1 MFGIG
6 SSELLIIMAIFVL
19 LFGASRIPELGRGL
33 GSGIREFK
41 NGLRQA
47 ENEDDE
53 PEKKIDHDD
62 GKDA

>member
-6 SSELLIIMAIFVL
+6 STELLIIMGIFVL
-19 LFGASRIPELGRGL
+19 LFGAAKIPELGRGL

-47 ENEDDE
+47 DTEDDE
-53 PEKKIDHDD
+53 EEKKIENKDKTDD
-62 GKDA
+62 

>member
-6 SSELLIIMAIFVL
+6 STELLIIMGIFVL

-47 ENEDDE
+47 TTGDDE
-53 PEKKIDHDD
+53 EEKKLENQEKKDD
-62 GKDA
+62 